1 MGRAYATGS
10 FSEFMEETEPRV
22 RRALISG
29 YGSQFGREAT
39 IEAYEYVWEHWDRVR
54 KAANP
59 TGYVYKT
66 GAHCA
71 ARNRRQQGR
80 RTGFDQPPTTAVP
93 WVEPK
98 LNGALHRLSDP
109 QRTSVVLIH
118 GFDWTYQ
125 EVADL
130 LGVRRSTVQRHLSRA
145 LNKLRSDLGVHDAV
159 A

>member
-1 MGRAYATGS
+1 MGRESTTQS

-29 YGSQFGREAT
+29 YGSQLGREAT
-39 IEAYEYVWEHWDRVR
+39 VEAYEYVWEHWEHVR
-54 KAANP
+54 KATNP
-59 TGYVYKT
+59 AGYVYKT

-71 ARNRRQQGR
+71 ARSRRQQGR
-80 RTGFDQPPTTAVP
+80 RAGFEKPPTTAVP
-93 WVEPK
+93 WVEPE
-98 LNGALHRLSDP
+98 LNGALHRLSPP
-109 QRTSVVLIH
+109 QRTSVVLIY

-130 LGVRRSTVQRHLSRA
+130 LGVRRSTVQRHVSRA
-145 LNKLRSDLGVHDAV
+145 LNKLRSDLGVQDAV